1 MNLRVFILIGMILFL
16 GRSIVHGQQYYA
28 LRFNDAGL
36 QKKFPKKLKLDTSI
50 LYSADNN
57 VRALSYELTE
67 KGYFLHE
74 ITIDTL
80 EKTIIINSGRHF
92 DDIILNGT
100 QSVELSIF
108 KKKKPILRLS
118 PKELADYLERQT
130 MKFANMGF
138 PFVQISLD
146 SIRISE
152 AQIEAN
158 LKVSKGKYYTF
169 KKLNIKGDSSISQ
182 RTIHGIIDY
191 QLNEA
196 YAELK
201 VRDVDRKI
209 EQCSF
214 IASIKPAEIMYTSE
228 GFEIFIYVK
237 SIKVSFLR
245 GALGLQ
251 PNPVSQKMALTG
263 EVNLKLE
270 NALKKGE
277 LLKFN
282 WRSIKPQTQRMN
294 FNFNY
299 PYLFQT
305 PFGIEAQLL
314 LYKRDSTFLDLNTEL
329 NISYTLGNGFKL
341 RAHYRFLQSSI
352 LSGAVSSNEFS
363 SLNGYR
369 TNSYGL
375 SLAKQKLDNLV
386 NPSKGRLFSSK
397 LYVGQR
403 ILDEDS
409 TEILD
414 LKNTTLS
421 GHLMYR
427 EFLPVFPRHVLHFAA
442 LFDFYS
448 SAKIFENEL
457 YRFGGLNTL
466 RGFNEEQL
474 FASTKAQLTF
484 EYRFLLDESSNVFL
498 FYDQCFYENV
508 ASSYYNDKPFGFG
521 GGISFGSNI
530 GVFAI
535 TYAIGKEFSNPI
547 DLRSSKIHF
556 GYTAYF

>member
-1 MNLRVFILIGMILFL
+1 MILFL

>member
-1 MNLRVFILIGMILFL
+1 MILFL

-50 LYSADNN
+50 LYSVDNN

>member
-1 MNLRVFILIGMILFL
+1 MNLRVFIVVGLILFL

-28 LRFNDAGL
+28 LKFNDAAV
-36 QKKFPKKLKLDTSI
+36 QKKFPKKIKLDTSI
-50 LYSADNN
+50 LYSVDNN
-57 VRALSYELTE
+57 VRALGYELIE

-80 EKTIIINSGRHF
+80 EKLLIINSGRHF

-100 QSVELSIF
+100 QSAELSIF
-108 KKKKPILRLS
+108 KKKKPVLRFN
-118 PKELADYLERQT
+118 PKELADYLEQRT
-130 MKFANMGF
+130 MQFANMGF

-158 LKVSKGKYYTF
+158 LKVSKGQYYTF
-169 KKLNIKGDSSISQ
+169 KKLHIKGDSSVSQ
-182 RTIHGIIDY
+182 RTIQAIIDY
-191 QLNEA
+191 QLDEA

-214 IASIKPAEIMYTSE
+214 ISSIKPAEIMYTSE

-299 PYLFQT
+299 PYLFQS

-341 RAHYRFLQSSI
+341 RAHYRFVQ
-352 LSGAVSSNEFS
+352 
-363 SLNGYR
+363 
-369 TNSYGL
+369 
-375 SLAKQKLDNLV
+375 
-386 NPSKGRLFSSK
+386 
-397 LYVGQR
+397 
-403 ILDEDS
+403 
-409 TEILD
+409 
-414 LKNTTLS
+414 
-421 GHLMYR
+421 
-427 EFLPVFPRHVLHFAA
+427 
-442 LFDFYS
+442 
-448 SAKIFENEL
+448 
-457 YRFGGLNTL
+457 
-466 RGFNEEQL
+466 
-474 FASTKAQLTF
+474 
-484 EYRFLLDESSNVFL
+484 
-498 FYDQCFYENV
+498 
-508 ASSYYNDKPFGFG
+508 
-521 GGISFGSNI
+521 
-530 GVFAI
+530 
-535 TYAIGKEFSNPI
+535 
-547 DLRSSKIHF
+547 
-556 GYTAYF
+556 

>member
-1 MNLRVFILIGMILFL
+1 MILFL

-50 LYSADNN
+50 LYSVDNN

-100 QSVELSIF
+100 QSAELSIF
-108 KKKKPILRLS
+108 KKKKPILRLN

>member
-1 MNLRVFILIGMILFL
+1 M
-16 GRSIVHGQQYYA
+16 GRLIVHGQQYYA
-28 LRFNDAGL
+28 LRFNDAEL

-50 LYSADNN
+50 LYSVDNN

-80 EKTIIINSGRHF
+80 EKSIIINSGRHF

-100 QSVELSIF
+100 QSAELSIF

-146 SIRISE
+146 SICISE

-191 QLNEA
+191 QLDEA

-282 WRSIKPQTQRMN
+282 WRSIKQQTQRMN

-329 NISYTLGNGFKL
+329 NISYTIGNGFKL

-508 ASSYYNDKPFGFG
+508 ASSYYYDKPFGFG

-547 DLRSSKIHF
+547 DFRSSKIHF